1 MYKRLVVLSFALA
14 TATPGFPS
22 PAQAHDGRLDQFG
35 CHDDQDHKY
44 YHCHDGP
51 YRRLS
56 FDSKTQM
63 IQRLRN
69 QYIALG
75 RTWPYADATTTPEQP
90 GSIVET
96 TLEPEAVPLDGIKQ
110 ARSVN
115 RLKSND
121 PGQRMS
127 RKERAKPSHPQ
138 DSQSH
143 HKTEITTLKKA
154 AAKQSE
160 VQRKRTEP
168 ELKVWVTQIRADGR
182 PIFQSKEGERFYL
195 DETGTKVLIERRES

>member
-14 TATPGFPS
+14 TATPGFPA

-35 CHDDQDHKY
+35 CHDDQDQKY

-75 RTWPYADATTTPEQP
+75 RTWPYADVTTSSEQP
-90 GSIVET
+90 GPIVET
-96 TLEPEAVPLDGIKQ
+96 TLEPEAVPLDGIMQ

-121 PGQRMS
+121 LGQRMS
-127 RKERAKPSHPQ
+127 RNERAKPIHRQ
-138 DSQSH
+138 ESQSH
-143 HKTEITTLKKA
+143 RKTEITTVKKA
-154 AAKQSE
+154 APKQTE
-160 VQRKRTEP
+160 VRRKRTEP
-168 ELKVWVTQIRADGR
+168 ELKVWVTQIRADGL
-182 PIFQSKEGERFYL
+182 PIFESKEGERFYL
-195 DETGTKVLIERRES
+195 NESGTKVLLERRES

>member
-1 MYKRLVVLSFALA
+1 MYKRLIVLSFALA

-35 CHDDQDHKY
+35 CHQDQDQKY
-44 YHCHDGP
+44 YHCHDGT

-56 FDSKTQM
+56 FDSQTQM

-75 RTWPYADATTTPEQP
+75 RTWPYADATNSTEQP
-90 GSIVET
+90 GPIVET
-96 TLEPEAVPLDGIKQ
+96 TLEPEAVPFNVIKE

-115 RLKSND
+115 RLKSNESE
-121 PGQRMS
+121 QRLS
-127 RKERAKPSHPQ
+127 RKEMAKPTNRQ
-138 DSQSH
+138 TSQTH
-143 HKTEITTLKKA
+143 QKKETTTAKNA
-154 AAKQSE
+154 APNQSE
-160 VQRKRTEP
+160 LRRKRTEP

-182 PIFQSKEGERFYL
+182 PIFESKEGERFFL
-195 DETGTKVLIERRES
+195 DESGTKVLIERRES

>member
-1 MYKRLVVLSFALA
+1 MYKRLIVLCFALTSA
-14 TATPGFPS
+14 PGSLS

-35 CHDDQDHKY
+35 CHDDQDQKY

-75 RTWPYADATTTPEQP
+75 RTWPYADVTNSSEQP
-90 GSIVET
+90 GPIVET
-96 TLEPEAVPLDGIKQ
+96 TLDPEAVPLGGIKQ

-115 RLKSND
+115 RLKATD

-127 RKERAKPSHPQ
+127 RKEMAKPTNRQ
-138 DSQSH
+138 NSQPH
-143 HKTEITTLKKA
+143 HKTDTITAEKSA
-154 AAKQSE
+154 PKQSE
-160 VQRKRTEP
+160 VRRKGTEP
-168 ELKVWVTQIRADGR
+168 ELKVWITQIRADGR
-182 PIFQSKEGERFYL
+182 PIFESKEGERFYL
-195 DETGTKVLIERRES
+195 DESGTKVLIERSES

>member
-22 PAQAHDGRLDQFG
+22 LAQAHDGRLDQFG
-35 CHDDQDHKY
+35 CHDDQDQKY

-75 RTWPYADATTTPEQP
+75 RTWPYEDVTTSSEQP
-90 GSIVET
+90 GPIVET
-96 TLEPEAVPLDGIKQ
+96 TLEPEAVPLDGIMQ

-121 PGQRMS
+121 LGQRMS
-127 RKERAKPSHPQ
+127 RNERAKPTHRQ
-138 DSQSH
+138 EAQSH
-143 HKTEITTLKKA
+143 RKTEITTVKKA
-154 AAKQSE
+154 APKQTE
-160 VQRKRTEP
+160 VRRKRTEP
-168 ELKVWVTQIRADGR
+168 ELKVWVTQIRADGL
-182 PIFQSKEGERFYL
+182 PIFESKEGERFYL
-195 DETGTKVLIERRES
+195 NESGTKVLLERRES

>member
-1 MYKRLVVLSFALA
+1 MYKRLIVLSFTLA

-35 CHDDQDHKY
+35 CHQDQDQKY

-56 FDSKTQM
+56 FDSQTQM

-75 RTWPYADATTTPEQP
+75 RTWPYADATNSTEQP
-90 GSIVET
+90 GPIVET
-96 TLEPEAVPLDGIKQ
+96 TLEPEAVPFNVIKE
-110 ARSVN
+110 ARLVN
-115 RLKSND
+115 RMKSNESE
-121 PGQRMS
+121 QRLS
-127 RKERAKPSHPQ
+127 RKEVAKPINRQ
-138 DSQSH
+138 TSQTH
-143 HKTEITTLKKA
+143 HKKETATAKNA
-154 AAKQSE
+154 APNQSE
-160 VQRKRTEP
+160 LRRKRTEP

-182 PIFQSKEGERFYL
+182 PIFESKEGERFFL
-195 DETGTKVLIERRES
+195 DESGSKVLIERRES

>member
-1 MYKRLVVLSFALA
+1 MQLPAMLREIAIPNPTTSGSPPMYMRLMVLSFALA

-22 PAQAHDGRLDQFG
+22 PAQAHEGRLDQFG
-35 CHDDQDHKY
+35 CHDDQDQKY

-75 RTWPYADATTTPEQP
+75 RTWPYADVTNSSEQP
-90 GSIVET
+90 GPIVET
-96 TLEPEAVPLDGIKQ
+96 TLEPEAVLLDGIMQ

-115 RLKSND
+115 RLKSN
-121 PGQRMS
+121 
-127 RKERAKPSHPQ
+127 
-138 DSQSH
+138 
-143 HKTEITTLKKA
+143 
-154 AAKQSE
+154 
-160 VQRKRTEP
+160 
-168 ELKVWVTQIRADGR
+168 
-182 PIFQSKEGERFYL
+182 
-195 DETGTKVLIERRES
+195 